1 MKKTIFKRS
10 FPIFLAVF
18 LLFGLGA
25 CSDDVNNRYAHERAF
40 LKFAPVTGVPML
52 STAVNSLGTFCTIQL
67 GTSGFIFRN
76 AQGQTSPPYPYTAE
90 IQSYGQP
97 ECIAGFVVGKSSIPD
112 MNLQYP
118 LVAYELACPNCYEKA
133 LITKPLT
140 LSAGEL
146 LTCSRC
152 NRVYDLK
159 NDGNI
164 SKGDE
169 GVPLYRYRTVSYA
182 ENVSG
187 GVLIIVN

>member
-1 MKKTIFKRS
+1 MKTTFKHFFS
-10 FPIFLAVF
+10 
-18 LLFGLGA
+18 FGLTSLLLLGTCA
-25 CSDDVNNRYAHERAF
+25 CTDDVNDRYAHERAF

-52 STAVNSLGTFCTIQL
+52 LTAVNSLGSFCTIQL
-67 GTSGFIFRN
+67 GTNGFIFRN
-76 AQGQTSPPYPYTAE
+76 ANGQTSSSYPYTAE

-112 MNLQYP
+112 MNLQYT
-118 LVAYELACPNCYEKA
+118 LEAYELACPNCYEKA

-140 LSAGEL
+140 LSSGEL

-152 NRVYDLK
+152 NRTYDLK

-164 SKGDE
+164 CKGDA

-182 ENVSG
+182 ENTNG
-187 GVLIIVN
+187 GMLIIIN